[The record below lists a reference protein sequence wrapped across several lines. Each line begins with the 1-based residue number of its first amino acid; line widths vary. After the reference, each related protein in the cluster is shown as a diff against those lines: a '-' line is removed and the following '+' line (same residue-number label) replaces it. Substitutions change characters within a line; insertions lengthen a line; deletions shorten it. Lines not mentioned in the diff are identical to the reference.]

1 MPHQVILVGAS
12 GLIGSHLLS
21 AQIKSDEKNRVILLL
36 RAPLNRTDPKVQQLI
51 INFDEMEHF
60 TSDIMGD
67 IIYSCLGTT
76 KSKTP
81 DSKLYRKF
89 DLKYPLSLAKIG
101 LENGVSLFHLVSSMG
116 GNKKSPGSYLNLKG
130 ELEEKLKQLSIP
142 SLHIYQPSLLT
153 GKRSKKRSGEQI
165 ATLLFKLIEPIFGGL
180 LKKYRSIKA
189 ETVAQAMTNQSLKD
203 LKGTFTYPSNQIQE
217 LA

>member
-21 AQIKSDEKNRVILLL
+21 ALIKSDEINRVILLL

-76 KSKTP
+76 KSKTT
-81 DSKLYRKF
+81 DSKLYRKI
-89 DLKYPLSLAKIG
+89 DLEYPLSLAKIG
-101 LENGVSLFHLVSSMG
+101 LENGVSQFHLVSSMG
-116 GNKKSPGSYLNLKG
+116 ANKKSPSSYLKLKG

-165 ATLLFKLIEPIFGGL
+165 ATLLFKLIEPIFLGP

-189 ETVAQAMTNQSLKD
+189 ETVAQAMINQSLKD